1 MAETGSQHS
10 TLDSGGNSTKEKRN
24 KVEVVDMSTGEIID
38 AEVAS
43 TETSAVQRY
52 EQPDSLAITRDPK
65 DVLADAQK
73 AAKALMEVVGSK
85 KKQVAFNGETY
96 LESGDWQTVAK
107 FYGVTAKVESTN
119 FVDYGGVQGFEASAV
134 ALDRNGQVVSRGES
148 MCMRDEENWGSRP
161 KYEWQD
167 ILDTNGKKIWDQ
179 ALRQG
184 KGAYK
189 QRKVQVG
196 STPVPLFQLRSMAQT
211 RACAKALSNVFK
223 WVVVLAGYKPTP
235 AEEMDGVFQHP
246 PDNEPVTPASVMQQ
260 NSSAIPT
267 TPVASGATQSDSE
280 NASVGS
286 TEPDIKPR
294 SQRTIQPST
303 QPTEAPQQASQT
315 QGEVVQGEPVIT
327 EKQRKM
333 LFAIQKSI
341 GLSNDDVKDEMNRIG
356 LTCHRDEISK
366 HRFQD
371 VLDAIDP
378 DMKYHQNKN

>member
-1 MAETGSQHS
+1 
-10 TLDSGGNSTKEKRN
+10 
-24 KVEVVDMSTGEIID
+24 MSTGEIIE

-107 FYGVTAKVESTN
+107 FYGVTSKVESTSY
-119 FVDYGGVQGFEASAV
+119 VDYGGVQGFEASAV
-134 ALDRNGQVVSRGES
+134 ALDRNGQVISRGES

-161 KYEWQD
+161 KYEWHD
-167 ILDTNGKKIWDQ
+167 VLDSNGKKIWDQ

-235 AEEMDGVFQHP
+235 AEEMDGVFQQP
-246 PDNEPVTPASVMQQ
+246 PENESVTPSSITHQDGSANPTESAS
-260 NSSAIPT
+260 T
-267 TPVASGATQSDSE
+267 TKSMSGLGTMTSQASTVSGGGAGT
-280 NASVGS
+280 N

-294 SQRTIQPST
+294 SQRTSQPTAQS
-303 QPTEAPQQASQT
+303 TEAPQQASQT
-315 QGEVVQGEPVIT
+315 QGDVVQGEPVIT